1 MPYDPHQIP
10 PYLDLKYFVENC
22 VTNNPNSNTD
32 MYYIELDLSSETYVD
47 LEKRKDPMIINI
59 DK

>member
-10 PYLDLKYFVENC
+10 PYLDIKYFVENC
-22 VTNNPNSNTD
+22 VTLNPDNNRD
-32 MYYIELDLSSETYVD
+32 MYYLELDPSSVRFVD
-47 LEKRKDPMIINI
+47 LEKRKDETIINI

>member
-10 PYLDLKYFVENC
+10 PYLDVKYFVENC
-22 VTNNPNSNTD
+22 VTMDPVNNPN
-32 MYYIELDLSSETYVD
+32 MYYLELDASSETYVN
-47 LEKRKDPMIINI
+47 LEKRRNETIINI

>member
-10 PYLDLKYFVENC
+10 PYLDVKYFVENC
-22 VTNNPNSNTD
+22 VTNNPTGNPD